1 MQDGKATRTW
11 AGIPVAL
18 LTCDLT
24 LYKLLHLTDP
34 QFSHTWNGMT
44 MTVDK
49 INKITQGRVLKA
61 KLQRAGNLPGLLLNT
76 PILKS
81 QQYSLA
87 QSK

>member
-1 MQDGKATRTW
+1 
-11 AGIPVAL
+11 
-18 LTCDLT
+18 
-24 LYKLLHLTDP
+24 
-34 QFSHTWNGMT
+34 MT